1 MNNRIKGLVVVV
13 IWGII
18 YEVIPVWVVDYLL
31 DQPNPLYS
39 LGNFL
44 KNIPRL
50 QDIVSG
56 NINSS
61 AALFMTILC
70 FAIIGYGILL
80 FIRDLDRYS

>member
-1 MNNRIKGLVVVV
+1 MNNRIKGLIVVVL
-13 IWGII
+13 WGII

-39 LGNFL
+39 LGTFL
-44 KNIPRL
+44 ENIPRL

-56 NINSS
+56 NINGS

-70 FAIIGYGILL
+70 FAIIGYGLLL